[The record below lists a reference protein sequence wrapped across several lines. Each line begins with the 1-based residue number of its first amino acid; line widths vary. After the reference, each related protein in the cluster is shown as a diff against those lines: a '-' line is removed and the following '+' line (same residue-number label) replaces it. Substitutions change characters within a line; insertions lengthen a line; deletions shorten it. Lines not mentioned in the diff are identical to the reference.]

1 MSDGPAYRAVL
12 AIRDARSLIAASAAS
27 QIGDWL
33 YNAALLGYVYTAT
46 GSAAWVGAATICRL
60 LPYVLLGPVGGA
72 IADRFPRRSVLIGG
86 DVLRLAL
93 MLGLA
98 ATVAAGGPVGVVIAL
113 TALAS
118 AAGSAERP
126 AALALMPRLVG
137 ESRLGAANALLHTV
151 QELGI
156 VVGPAIG
163 ALLLASGPDWLAFA
177 VNAATFAASAAL
189 VWTIRDRSRPHR
201 VRGGTAAQVADGLR
215 SAWQAAF
222 VVPLLL
228 IVAAVEFTYGAQ
240 TVQLVVY
247 AERSLDLGA
256 AGYGMLLTASGI
268 GGLAST
274 LVNARLSAARRVSF
288 VVAAT
293 SVAACATQLVFAHS
307 SVLFIALAAAT
318 FGGAALVSCEVVAET
333 ALARI
338 VPPESLGR
346 IVGVFEAASVGAMIA
361 GAALA
366 PVAIEAAS
374 LQASLVVL
382 GAAAIGVALLGRVGL
397 QGLDAAAARRAEEL
411 ASRVRL
417 IDGLAIA
424 QALPRTFV
432 ERLASAS
439 QLCALPAGV
448 DVVVQ
453 GAPAHALFAIVE
465 GEAVVRRNGLSVDRM
480 GPGEVFGE
488 RGLLD
493 NATRNATVTTSSD
506 ATLLRIDGEALLEA
520 LQAVPALRPALD
532 FAGRG
537 RVDPVTP
544 ALARASSASSAFDR
558 PARIEGATVVVVCA
572 GYPGK
577 RRIYERIA
585 KRGARL
591 VIVDERGHWSER
603 LVGEG
608 VAARWLATPVTG
620 DADIDARAVLDALRG
635 ANEQPDGVLTFWED
649 SVPVAARVAA
659 ALGLPGNPIESVD
672 AARSK
677 LRTRELSARLG
688 LPTPRAVRVRSL
700 DELYAAAA
708 DIGFPA
714 VVKPEFGALAVG
726 CVRVDSFQV
735 LPAVYRRVRQ
745 AVDPEADAIFRAGN
759 DLLLEE
765 YLDGVEF
772 DVDLV
777 LEDGACVFASVSQN
791 WPTAEPSFQERGLH
805 CPPDHRA
812 RGVRS
817 VVAFAAEAAREFGF
831 TTGVLHIEAK
841 STRTG
846 PRIVEINARMGGG
859 TIHEIV
865 EAVWGVDLIEA
876 ALRSALGLPQ
886 SLRPSRRP
894 RCAVVDTL
902 VYANASG
909 RLATMPLATG
919 SVPAHGAVLHLDL
932 HADVGDEVA
941 GPDRIFATPLAELV
955 VRARDLSEARAISAQ
970 MLAEPPCVTAD
981 ARLPSAIKLNSGPR
995 QGPDASKA
1003 IASFQTR

>member
-1 MSDGPAYRAVL
+1 MSDRQAYRAVL
-12 AIRDARSLIAASAAS
+12 AIRDARALIAASAAS

-33 YNAALLGYVYTAT
+33 YNAALLGYVYAAT

-60 LPYVLLGPVGGA
+60 FPYVLLGPVGGA
-72 IADRFPRRSVLIGG
+72 IADRFSRRSVLIGG

-98 ATVAAGGPVGVVIAL
+98 ATVAAGSPVVVVIAL

-163 ALLLASGPDWLAFA
+163 AILLATGPDWLAFA

-189 VWTIRDRSRPHR
+189 VFSIRDRSRPRR

-215 SAWQAAF
+215 AAWKTAF

-240 TVQLVVY
+240 AVQLVVY

-268 GGLAST
+268 GGLASS
-274 LVNARLSAARRVSF
+274 LVNARLSAARCVAF
-288 VVAAT
+288 VVVAT
-293 SVAACATQLVFAHS
+293 AVAACATQLVFAHS
-307 SVLFIALAAAT
+307 SVLVIALAAAAI
-318 FGGAALVSCEVVAET
+318 GGAALVSCEVVAET

-338 VPPESLGR
+338 VPAEALGR
-346 IVGVFEAASVGAMIA
+346 VVGVFEAAQVGAMIA

-366 PVAIEAAS
+366 PAAIEATS

-382 GAAAIGVALLGRVGL
+382 GVTAIGVALLARAGL
-397 QGLDAAAARRAEEL
+397 RGLDAATARRFEEL
-411 ASRVRL
+411 ASRVRV
-417 IDGLAIA
+417 IEGLPIA

-493 NATRNATVTTSSD
+493 NAPRNATVTTSSD
-506 ATLLRIDGEALLEA
+506 ATLLRIDGEALIEA

-532 FAGRG
+532 IGGRG
-537 RVDPVTP
+537 RADPGGPGTS
-544 ALARASSASSAFDR
+544 AGARAASAFDR

-577 RRIYERIA
+577 RPIYERIA
-585 KRGARL
+585 TKLGARL

-608 VAARWLATPVTG
+608 VAARWLAATVTG
-620 DADIDARAVLDALRG
+620 DADVDARAVQGALRS
-635 ANEQPDGVLTFWED
+635 ANVQPDGVLTFWED

-659 ALGLPGNPIESVD
+659 ALGLPGNPIEAVD

-726 CVRVDSFQV
+726 CVRVDSFQA

-745 AVDPEADAIFRAGN
+745 AVNPEADAIFRAGN

-777 LEDGACVFASVSQN
+777 LEDGACVFSSVSQN

-805 CPPDHRA
+805 CPPDHRRRA
-812 RGVRS
+812 VRAL
-817 VVAFAAEAAREFGF
+817 VAFAAEAAREFGF
-831 TTGVLHIEAK
+831 RTGVLHIEAK
-841 STRTG
+841 STSGG

-859 TIHEIV
+859 SIHQIV

-876 ALRSALGLPQ
+876 AVRSSLGLPQ
-886 SLRPSRRP
+886 ALRPSRQP
-894 RCAVVDTL
+894 RCAVVDSL
-902 VYANASG
+902 VYAPASG
-909 RLATMPLATG
+909 RLATMPLAAG
-919 SVPAHGAVLHLDL
+919 GVAGVSGNPAVLGLDL
-932 HADVGDEVA
+932 HAEVGDDVV
-941 GPDRIFATPLAELV
+941 GPDAIFATPLAELA
-955 VRARDLSEARAISAQ
+955 VRGRDLREARAISAR
-970 MLAEPPCVTAD
+970 MLAEPPRVA
-981 ARLPSAIKLNSGPR
+981 AGAWRPA
-995 QGPDASKA
+995 
-1003 IASFQTR
+1003 